1 MRINPEGKPYIL
13 APALAATVL
22 GLLGR
27 RKAAAVTALGAAAI
41 AGFFRD
47 PDRHPPARRDL
58 VVSPA
63 DGEIIVLKR
72 TFEPR
77 WLKREAW
84 QIGIFMSV
92 LDVHINRTPVSGTL
106 EAIEHQPG
114 AFLPAY
120 DPEAVIRNERRYYY
134 LLRIDRQPLLMVQ
147 VAGALARRTV
157 PFIAAGEAFEQGD
170 RIGMIR
176 FGSRVEVYLP
186 LAAEPLVA
194 LGHKVRAGE
203 TPLAILPL
211 EEGYVPA

>member
-1 MRINPEGKPYIL
+1 MRIHSEGKPFVL
-13 APALAATVL
+13 APAALSVVF
-22 GLLGR
+22 GLMGY
-27 RKAAAVTALGAAAI
+27 RKAAAVTAAMSAAV

-47 PDRHPPARRDL
+47 PDRQPPHRRGL

-63 DGEIIVLKR
+63 DGEIVVLKR

-77 WLKREAW
+77 WLRREAW

-92 LDVHINRTPVSGTL
+92 LDVHVNRAPIDGTL

-114 AFLPAY
+114 EFLPAY
-120 DPEAVIRNERRYYY
+120 DPEAIIRNERRYYY
-134 LLRIDRQPLLMVQ
+134 LQRTDQKPVLVVQ

-157 PFIAAGEAFEQGD
+157 PFLAAGEDFRQGD

-186 LAAEPLVA
+186 LEAEPLVA
-194 LGHKVRAGE
+194 IGHKVRAGE
-203 TPLAILPL
+203 TPLAFWPL
-211 EEGYVPA
+211 EQ